1 MANASTAGVTAP
13 MTPPHGV
20 GSGPES
26 KSTPLRPAVS
36 SAAVSEYISTAG
48 VNVNDI
54 RSSIRRD
61 VKNYR
66 KCPIDKM
73 LQELLYRCVDRSK
86 PFPDR
91 PTLLDDCLKAILP
104 ICNKGNDAQ
113 KIKQHLGDLL
123 VSTAEEQ
130 MYKPFIQASNLALDL
145 LSKLDVP
152 GLVCSKAHDDDKILF
167 HQNDPKNMAQQHQG
181 ERSIWKPD
189 VVIVS
194 RTSANKVR
202 KQSGQAYKDEEALEK
217 PTQQFQWTDVRSTV
231 EFRHKKIRTGLSM
244 PPETNTVKN
253 YDIPAATSS
262 HQTSDAR
269 KLSSMDN

>member
-61 VKNYR
+61 VKNYG
-66 KCPIDKM
+66 KCPIDKV

-152 GLVCSKAHDDDKILF
+152 GLVCSKAHGSDDKILF
-167 HQNDPKNMAQQHQG
+167 HQNDPKTWPNSIKVKGLYRSLTSSSSLAQVPIRFGSSRVRPTRTRICAPYIATCRSSSRLTFTHPDRPCSQCNHRHKSSY
-181 ERSIWKPD
+181 RSIGY
-189 VVIVS
+189 
-194 RTSANKVR
+194 RYR
-202 KQSGQAYKDEEALEK
+202 KHDPRQN
-217 PTQQFQWTDVRSTV
+217 
-231 EFRHKKIRTGLSM
+231 M
-244 PPETNTVKN
+244 P
-253 YDIPAATSS
+253 
-262 HQTSDAR
+262 H
-269 KLSSMDN
+269 

>member
-1 MANASTAGVTAP
+1 MP
-13 MTPPHGV
+13 L
-20 GSGPES
+20 
-26 KSTPLRPAVS
+26 KS
-36 SAAVSEYISTAG
+36 
-48 VNVNDI
+48 
-54 RSSIRRD
+54 
-61 VKNYR
+61 
-66 KCPIDKM
+66 
-73 LQELLYRCVDRSK
+73 
-86 PFPDR
+86 
-91 PTLLDDCLKAILP
+91 
-104 ICNKGNDAQ
+104 
-113 KIKQHLGDLL
+113 L

-167 HQNDPKNMAQQHQG
+167 HQNDPKNMAQQHQS

-202 KQSGQAYKDEEALEK
+202 KQSGQAYMDDEALEK

-231 EFRHKKIRTGLSM
+231 EFRHKKIQTSPSM
-244 PPETNTVKN
+244 PPETNAVKN
-253 YDIPAATSS
+253 YDIPAAKSS